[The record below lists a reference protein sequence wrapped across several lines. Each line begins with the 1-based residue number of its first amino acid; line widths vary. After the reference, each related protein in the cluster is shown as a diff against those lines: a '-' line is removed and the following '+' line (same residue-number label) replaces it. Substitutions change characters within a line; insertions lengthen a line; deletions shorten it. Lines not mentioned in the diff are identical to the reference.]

1 MQTAVH
7 AISTYTGGGMFM
19 DLKPFANNAKPTGR
33 LLGKGS
39 YGEVEEMRLGQKV
52 VAGKKFR
59 LSINDDGTM
68 KKFSAELLTLAQLH
82 HPNIVTF
89 EGVCHPPNE
98 ALPVLLMELLVTNLH
113 SYLLNPS
120 HANLGTYKK
129 ATILCDIASGL
140 AYLHSRSPP
149 LVHRDLTARNVL
161 LNSKETAK
169 IADFGNARIL
179 DIDPQSSKSMTSRP
193 GTLEYMPPEAF
204 GASSKYDTSLDVFSF
219 GHLALFA
226 AIQESPTTMLPY
238 MYFSSGSAEPRL
250 RLEVERRQKYIAI
263 AEKLLGKNHL
273 IMAIITQCLQ
283 NDPCARPATNQ
294 ILGMLQEL
302 TGMSLLYP

>member
-1 MQTAVH
+1 
-7 AISTYTGGGMFM
+7 
-19 DLKPFANNAKPTGR
+19 
-33 LLGKGS
+33 
-39 YGEVEEMRLGQKV
+39 
-52 VAGKKFR
+52 
-59 LSINDDGTM
+59 
-68 KKFSAELLTLAQLH
+68 
-82 HPNIVTF
+82 
-89 EGVCHPPNE
+89 
-98 ALPVLLMELLVTNLH
+98 
-113 SYLLNPS
+113 
-120 HANLGTYKK
+120 
-129 ATILCDIASGL
+129 
-140 AYLHSRSPP
+140 
-149 LVHRDLTARNVL
+149 
-161 LNSKETAK
+161 
-169 IADFGNARIL
+169 
-179 DIDPQSSKSMTSRP
+179 MTSRP

-283 NDPCARPATNQ
+283 NDPRARPATNQ

-302 TGMSLLYP
+302 TGTSLLYP